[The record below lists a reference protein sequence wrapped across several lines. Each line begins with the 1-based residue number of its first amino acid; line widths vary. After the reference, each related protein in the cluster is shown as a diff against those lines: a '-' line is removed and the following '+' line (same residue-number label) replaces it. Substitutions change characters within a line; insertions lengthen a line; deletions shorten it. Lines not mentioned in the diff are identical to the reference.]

1 VRAMRDW
8 KFDVSVLGAEGV
20 TQGGFWNSASEVVAL
35 QKAAM
40 ANSKR
45 SFVLVTAEKI
55 GHRAGAQLASW
66 ECGLELITDATERQ
80 LASARIPSLKMER
93 I

>member
-1 VRAMRDW
+1 MRDW
-8 KFDVSVLGAEGV
+8 KINISILGAEGI
-20 TQGGFWNSASEVVAL
+20 TQGGIWNSAPEVVAL

-45 SFVLVTAEKI
+45 SFVLVTSEKI
-55 GHRAGAQLASW
+55 GHRAGALLASW
-66 ECGLELITDATERQ
+66 EAGLRLITDATERQ
-80 LASARIPSLKMER
+80 LASARIPSLKTER